1 MSPHLAGER
10 ALLTA
15 CATLVASKCMKER
28 FNGWKASCM
37 LKQPDWWLAITHLPL
52 FIRPNVLAIQ
62 TACLG
67 CPLAANNQVYLS
79 NFYSKRLIER
89 GEVNILQHLRRLLI
103 RVFLIYIAHSHI
115 KSLTL
120 FPVITFLS

>member
-15 CATLVASKCMKER
+15 CATLVASKSMKER
-28 FNGWKASCM
+28 CNGWKASCM
-37 LKQPDWWLAITHLPL
+37 LKQPDWWLAIIHLPL

-67 CPLAANNQVYLS
+67 CHKAPWQQTTRYIYLIS
-79 NFYSKRLIER
+79 TVNVSLREGRLMYC
-89 GEVNILQHLRRLLI
+89 NI
-103 RVFLIYIAHSHI
+103 
-115 KSLTL
+115 
-120 FPVITFLS
+120 